1 MLRLGMRAQSMKKT
15 IHIISAGD
23 GHGRIRSLGIPQVA
37 VVGLAVFLGL
47 FVIVNAMLALRHT
60 ATEALNEMT
69 VSGWSSRLD
78 RQREEIDLLSR
89 QSTEQV
95 LAAGRKL
102 ANMEA
107 RLLRMEALGERVSE
121 MTRVAGLG
129 ESEFRFDLPAATGG
143 PETRIGD
150 EAIPVSDYF
159 ARIDHLSAELRMRER
174 EMKALESMLARGS
187 FKNQIAPAKGPLEG
201 GWISSRYGT
210 RIDPISGQPAWH
222 HGVDFTGGP
231 GSDVRAVAGGVVT
244 FVGDSG
250 AYGQMVEIEH
260 GEGISTRYAHHE
272 SVQVEPGDIVKK
284 GQVIAQLGSTG
295 RSTGP
300 HVHFEVLKD
309 GRRFDPA
316 EYLAPR

>member
-1 MLRLGMRAQSMKKT
+1 MKKT

-23 GHGRIRSLGIPQVA
+23 GHGRIRSLSVPQVA
-37 VVGLAVFLGL
+37 FVGLAVFLGL
-47 FVIVNAMLALRHT
+47 FVVVNVLLALRHT
-60 ATEALNEMT
+60 ATESLNAMT
-69 VSGWSSRLD
+69 VSGWTDRLD

-102 ANMEA
+102 ADMEA

-121 MTRVAGLG
+121 MSQVAGLG

-143 PETRIGD
+143 PETRVDD
-150 EAIPVSDYF
+150 EGIAVSDYF
-159 ARIDHLSAELRMRER
+159 TRIDQLSAELRMRER

-187 FKNQIAPAKGPLEG
+187 FKNQIAPARGPLEG

-231 GSDVRAVAGGVVT
+231 GSNVRAVAGGVVT
-244 FVGDSG
+244 FVGNSG